1 MKNKTNGSPSKSGME
16 INLIRDLPMVE
27 RPRER
32 LARVGAEGL
41 KAEEL
46 LAIVLRTGYRGHGAL
61 EVARTLLAS
70 HSMGQL
76 LAMPLTRLSG
86 LRGMGPSRASSLLA
100 AAELV
105 RRGEKGT
112 DLAFPTIQS
121 VNDVVAQALEI
132 RDKKKEYL
140 LAFFLNARHQLIAK
154 ETISIGTLTAS
165 LAHPRE
171 IFAPAI
177 GKAAAGVILV
187 HNHPSGDPS
196 PSDEDIRLTKRIAQ
210 AGHIMGIDLLDHL
223 IVAESG
229 SYSFKT
235 AGGL

>member
-1 MKNKTNGSPSKSGME
+1 ME
-16 INLIRDLPMVE
+16 IGFIRDMAYVE

-32 LARVGAEGL
+32 LAKTGVDSL
-41 KAEEL
+41 KEEEL
-46 LAIVLRTGYRGHGAL
+46 LALVLRTGYRGKGVMD
-61 EVARTLLAS
+61 VAREILARHPAADLL
-70 HSMGQL
+70 GL
-76 LAMPLTRLSG
+76 PFERLAG
-86 LRGMGPSRASSLLA
+86 LRGMGPSRAAALLA
-100 AAELV
+100 GAELA
-105 RRGEKGT
+105 RRSGLSAHAREGT
-112 DLAFPTIQS
+112 PRIQT
-121 VNDVVAQALEI
+121 VQDVVNQAVEI

-154 ETISIGTLTAS
+154 EVISIGTLTAS

-196 PSDEDIRLTKRIAQ
+196 PSDEDVRLTKRIAQ
-210 AGHIMGIDLLDHL
+210 AGQIMGIELLDHL
-223 IVAESG
+223 IVAETG

-235 AGGL
+235 SGNL

>member
-1 MKNKTNGSPSKSGME
+1 ME
-16 INLIRDLPMVE
+16 TLCIRDMAIVE

-32 LARVGAEGL
+32 LEKLGAEAL

-46 LAIVLRTGYRGHGAL
+46 LALVLRTGYKGHGVL
-61 EVARTLLAS
+61 EVAS
-70 HSMGQL
+70 QL
-76 LAMPLTRLSG
+76 LAAYSLHDLLTMSFAGLAR
-86 LRGMGPSRASSLLA
+86 LRGMGPSRAAALLA
-100 AAELV
+100 AAELS
-105 RRGEKGT
+105 RRADSGART
-112 DLAFPTIQS
+112 TLPVLQS
-121 VNDVVAQALEI
+121 INDIAGQAVEI

-171 IFAPAI
+171 IFSPSI
-177 GKAAAGVILV
+177 GRAAAGVILV

-210 AGHIMGIDLLDHL
+210 AGQIMGIDLLDHL
-223 IVAESG
+223 IVADRG
-229 SYSFKT
+229 TYSFKT
-235 AGGL
+235 AGQL